1 MESEEVMSKYSR
13 YPDVIATDL
22 GHELILLDPRN
33 GSMFGLN
40 ASGRRVWL
48 DLPVCSVSQL
58 ANTLCSAFQVVP
70 ERARADVESLVAAL
84 VDAGLVVHE
93 DAKPA

>member
-1 MESEEVMSKYSR
+1 MSKYACS
-13 YPDVIATDL
+13 PDVIATDL

-33 GSMFGLN
+33 GDMFGLN

-48 DLPVCSVSQL
+48 DLPSCSVGQL
-58 ANTLCSAFQVVP
+58 ADTLCSAFQVVP
-70 ERARADVESLVAAL
+70 EGARTDVESLVAAL